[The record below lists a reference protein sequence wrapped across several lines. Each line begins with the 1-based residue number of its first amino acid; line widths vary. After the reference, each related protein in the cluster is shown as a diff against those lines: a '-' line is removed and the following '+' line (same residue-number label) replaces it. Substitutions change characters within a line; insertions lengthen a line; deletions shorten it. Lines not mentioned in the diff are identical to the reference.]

1 MISTFTAL
9 LAAHLLAD
17 FILQTEWLVA
27 RKGKFAYL
35 SLHVLMVAIAAAL
48 AIGAQTLVAAFAIGV
63 IAATHMAL
71 DYVKLHHLGNK
82 LWAFALDQFGHLIV
96 MLGIALCIP
105 TLMTT
110 GWWAALPGDA
120 QAAYYAGLT
129 LLSGLIVAVPLG
141 GILIKKLVEGLPSP
155 PPVAQGVPAP
165 TSIVGMAKGGQYIGW
180 LERGLTFLFVLTG
193 RYEAVGFLLTAKS
206 ILRFGDIRH
215 SNDRHIQEYI
225 IIGTMLSFG
234 WGFVA
239 AVLTVKALAYWGLG

>member
-1 MISTFTAL
+1 MIFTFTAL

-27 RKGKFAYL
+27 RKGKLKYL
-35 SLHVLMVAIAAAL
+35 SLHVLLVAIAAAL

-63 IAATHMAL
+63 IAVTHLAL
-71 DYVKLHHLGNK
+71 DYVKLHYLGNK
-82 LWAFALDQFGHLIV
+82 LLAFALDQFGHLV
-96 MLGIALCIP
+96 VVLGIAFFIP
-105 TLMTT
+105 TLMTK

-120 QAAYYAGLT
+120 QLAYYAGLT
-129 LLSGLIVAVPLG
+129 LVSGLIVAVPLG

-155 PPVAQGVPAP
+155 PPPAQGVTAS

-206 ILRFGDIRH
+206 ILRFGDIRD

-239 AVLTVKALAYWGLG
+239 AVLTVKALAYWGLS

>member
-1 MISTFTAL
+1 MISTFTAML
-9 LAAHLLAD
+9 TAHLLAD

-27 RKGKFAYL
+27 RKGKLEYL
-35 SLHVLMVAIAAAL
+35 SLHVLTVAITAAL
-48 AIGAQTLVAAFAIGV
+48 AIGARTLVAAFAIAI

-82 LWAFALDQFGHLIV
+82 LWAFALDQFGHLVV
-96 MLGIALCIP
+96 MLGIALFIP

-110 GWWAALPGDA
+110 GWWAALPGEA
-120 QAAYYAGLT
+120 QVAYYAGLT
-129 LLSGLIVAVPLG
+129 LVSGLIVAVPLG
-141 GILIKKLVEGLPSP
+141 GILIKKLVEELP
-155 PPVAQGVPAP
+155 PPPPLAQGVTAPA
-165 TSIVGMAKGGQYIGW
+165 SIVGMAKGGQYIGW

-215 SNDRHIQEYI
+215 SNDRYIQEYI

-239 AVLTVKALAYWGLG
+239 AVLTVKALTYWGLG

>member
-9 LAAHLLAD
+9 LAAHFLAD

-27 RKGKFAYL
+27 RKGNLKYL
-35 SLHVLMVAIAAAL
+35 SLHVLLVAIAAAL

-71 DYVKLHHLGNK
+71 DYVKLHYLGNK
-82 LWAFALDQFGHLIV
+82 LLAFALDQFGHLV
-96 MLGIALCIP
+96 VVLGIAFCIP
-105 TLMTT
+105 TLMTI

-120 QAAYYAGLT
+120 QLAYYAGLT
-129 LLSGLIVAVPLG
+129 LVSGLIVAVPLG

-155 PPVAQGVPAP
+155 PPPAQGVTAP

-206 ILRFGDIRH
+206 ILRFGDIRD

-239 AVLTVKALAYWGLG
+239 AVLTVKALAYWGLS